1 MMIKKKLYIKPEMTE
16 IPFVAKPLLQ
26 ITSPAPTL
34 PFGWLW
40 LAVAMFVLP
49 QSMQAEDYFQAKY
62 TSMCFMV
69 TPKGQGAVHIKV
81 MHLDQVTGA
90 NGYLEKT
97 SDCPDGTWIYAEAPG
112 QKRRYIVS
120 LYNNNDRSDDD
131 DK

>member
-1 MMIKKKLYIKPEMTE
+1 MKLRH
-16 IPFVAKPLLQ
+16 LL
-26 ITSPAPTL
+26 
-34 PFGWLW
+34 WLW
-40 LAVAMFVLP
+40 LSVAMFVLP
-49 QSMQAEDYFQAKY
+49 QSMKAEDYFQAKY